1 MNENKI
7 TTVTSG
13 PYTFQ
18 ITDNTLFSR
27 TNNEMYGRNFTIGRT
42 YHDCV
47 QISIITENNEHID
60 ASMRILRNDGQEWS
74 ISNGYMY
81 NMIKTLL
88 DYVYAQMPTLTH
100 INFHDKSHI
109 EYAGKDDDYN
119 HSLQPMIH
127 DDPIP
132 LYYFSIVFN
141 GQTWYEYYFNATQ
154 KNQVRHGQY
163 RKRVAEF
170 LYDHEYKTHIQFGRF
185 VSLFNK
191 HEEEMNELVEYY
203 NHANNF
209 NDFFQSIP
217 EQDRCRLVGPWI
229 QQFMKYILHLCT
241 FKTPTSC
248 ERGDADCAFEMR
260 NGVKDVFYS
269 EDWIIHFPL
278 QITGENNET
287 HKYYYPE
294 DMNITNNFQSKN
306 ICLSPDDI

>member
-1 MNENKI
+1 MIMNENKI

-42 YHDCV
+42 YQDCV
-47 QISIITENNEHID
+47 QISIITENNENID

-74 ISNGYMY
+74 VSNGYMY

-88 DYVYAQMPTLTH
+88 HYVHIQLPTLTH

-109 EYAGKDDDYN
+109 ECAANDEDNKDHNDTQN
-119 HSLQPMIH
+119 SLH

-154 KNQVRHGQY
+154 NNQVRHGQY
-163 RKRVAEF
+163 RTRIAEF

-191 HEEEMNELVEYY
+191 REEEMNELVEYY
-203 NHANNF
+203 NHANSF
-209 NDFFQSIP
+209 NEFFQSIP

-229 QQFMKYILHLCT
+229 QQFMKYIL
-241 FKTPTSC
+241 
-248 ERGDADCAFEMR
+248 
-260 NGVKDVFYS
+260 KDVFYS
-269 EDWIIHFPL
+269 DGWIIHFPL
-278 QITGENNET
+278 EITGENNET
-287 HKYYYPE
+287 QKYYYPE

>member
-1 MNENKI
+1 MIMNENKTI
-7 TTVTSG
+7 TVTSG

-42 YHDCV
+42 YQDCV

-74 ISNGYMY
+74 ISNGHMY

-88 DYVYAQMPTLTH
+88 HYVHVQMPTLTH
-100 INFHDKSHI
+100 INFDDKSHI
-109 EYAGKDDDYN
+109 EYAGKDDDDN
-119 HSLQPMIH
+119 HPLQPMIH

-141 GQTWYEYYFNATQ
+141 DQTWYEKYFNATQ

-163 RKRVAEF
+163 RTRIAEF

-191 HEEEMNELVEYY
+191 REEEMAKLVEYY
-203 NHANNF
+203 NDANSF

-229 QQFMKYILHLCT
+229 QQFMKYIL
-241 FKTPTSC
+241 
-248 ERGDADCAFEMR
+248 
-260 NGVKDVFYS
+260 KDVFYS

>member
-1 MNENKI
+1 MNKNKI

-13 PYTFQ
+13 PYIFQ

-27 TNNEMYGRNFTIGRT
+27 TNNEIYGRKFTIGGT
-42 YHDCV
+42 YQDCV
-47 QISIITENNEHID
+47 EISIINENNNTHD
-60 ASMRILRNDGQEWS
+60 ARMRFLHNAGQECS
-74 ISNGYMY
+74 ISNCHMY

-88 DYVYAQMPTLTH
+88 DYVHTQMPTLTH
-100 INFHDKSHI
+100 INFDDKTHI
-109 EYAGKDDDYN
+109 EYAAN
-119 HSLQPMIH
+119 N
-127 DDPIP
+127 PIP

-141 GQTWYEYYFNATQ
+141 GQTWYEYYFNAKQ
-154 KNQVRHGQY
+154 NNQVRHGQY
-163 RKRVAEF
+163 RTRIAEF
-170 LYDHEYKTHIQFGRF
+170 LYEHEYKTHIQFDRI

-191 HEEEMNELVEYY
+191 REEEMNELVEYY

-217 EQDRCRLVGPWI
+217 EQDRCRLVGPWS
-229 QQFMKYILHLCT
+229 QQFMKYIL
-241 FKTPTSC
+241 
-248 ERGDADCAFEMR
+248 
-260 NGVKDVFYS
+260 KDVFYS
-269 EDWIIHFPL
+269 EDWIIHFPQ

>member
-1 MNENKI
+1 MNENKTI
-7 TTVTSG
+7 TVTSG

-18 ITDNTLFSR
+18 ITNNTLLSS
-27 TNNEMYGRNFTIGRT
+27 TNAEIYGRNFKIGST
-42 YHDCV
+42 YPDCV
-47 QISIITENNEHID
+47 EISIINENNNQLD
-60 ASMRILRNDGQEWS
+60 ARMRFLHNTGQECS
-74 ISNGYMY
+74 ISNDHMY

-88 DYVYAQMPTLTH
+88 DYVYVHVQMPTLSH
-100 INFHDKSHI
+100 INFDDKTHI
-109 EYAGKDDDYN
+109 EYAAEDA
-119 HSLQPMIH
+119 
-127 DDPIP
+127 IP

-141 GQTWYEYYFNATQ
+141 GQTWYEKYFNAKQ
-154 KNQVRHGQY
+154 NNPDRHERY

-170 LYDHEYKTHIQFGRF
+170 LYDHEYKTHIKFDRF

-191 HEEEMNELVEYY
+191 REEEMVELVEYY

-229 QQFMKYILHLCT
+229 QQFMKYIL
-241 FKTPTSC
+241 
-248 ERGDADCAFEMR
+248 
-260 NGVKDVFYS
+260 NDVFYS

-278 QITGENNET
+278 ENSEGTNET
-287 HKYYYPE
+287 RKYYYPE

>member
-1 MNENKI
+1 MIMNENKK

-27 TNNEMYGRNFTIGRT
+27 TNNEMYGRKFTIGGT
-42 YHDCV
+42 YQDCV
-47 QISIITENNEHID
+47 EISIIYEKNNPHD
-60 ASMRILRNDGQEWS
+60 ARMRFLHNDGQECS
-74 ISNGYMY
+74 ISNCHMY

-88 DYVYAQMPTLTH
+88 HYVYVQLPTLTH
-100 INFHDKSHI
+100 IIFDDKSYI
-109 EYAGKDDDYN
+109 EYAGKDDDDKPT
-119 HSLQPMIH
+119 LQPMMH

-132 LYYFSIVFN
+132 LYYFSIAFN
-141 GQTWYEYYFNATQ
+141 GQTWYEYYFNAKQ

-163 RKRVAEF
+163 RTRIAKF
-170 LYDHEYKTHIQFGRF
+170 LYNHEYKTKIQFGRF

-191 HEEEMNELVEYY
+191 REEEMAELIEYY

-209 NDFFQSIP
+209 NDFFQSIQ

-229 QQFMKYILHLCT
+229 QQFMKYIL
-241 FKTPTSC
+241 
-248 ERGDADCAFEMR
+248 
-260 NGVKDVFYS
+260 KDVFYS

-278 QITGENNET
+278 EITGENNET
-287 HKYYYPE
+287 RKYYYPE
-294 DMNITNNFQSKN
+294 EMHITNNFQSKN

>member
-42 YHDCV
+42 YQDCV

-60 ASMRILRNDGQEWS
+60 ASMRILRNNGQEWS
-74 ISNGYMY
+74 ISNGHMY

-88 DYVYAQMPTLTH
+88 HYVYAQMPTLTH

-109 EYAGKDDDYN
+109 EYAANDEDEDTQN
-119 HSLQPMIH
+119 ALH

-141 GQTWYEYYFNATQ
+141 GQTWYEKYFNANQ
-154 KNQVRHGQY
+154 HNQVRHGQY

-170 LYDHEYKTHIQFGRF
+170 LYEHEYKTHIQFGKF

-191 HEEEMNELVEYY
+191 REEEMNELVEYY

-229 QQFMKYILHLCT
+229 QQFMKYIL
-241 FKTPTSC
+241 
-248 ERGDADCAFEMR
+248 
-260 NGVKDVFYS
+260 KDVFYS
-269 EDWIIHFPL
+269 EDWIIHFPQ